1 MAEDETFESQDSGA
15 STSYPIEAGQ
25 IRKGGYIMIK
35 ERPCKVSEVTSS
47 KTGKHGHAKC
57 HFVAI
62 DIFTGKKI
70 EDLVPASHTTY
81 APFVKKMEYQFLDVD
96 DDGFISCMTED
107 GTQRE
112 DLKIPDA
119 MSQPPPVRCAPPPSA
134 CARLRAPRAAVRRSR
149 PVLPGS
155 PPTRTPPCR
164 RRHAPRPPR
173 PAVAAAVPPHSA
185 CDPGHR
191 ALTAPPAAPQG
202 ADELSN
208 KIREL
213 KEKEV
218 DFYIVVQS
226 ACNIEQVMDTKTMTT

>member
-1 MAEDETFESQDSGA
+1 MALAAVILLHASVFMIMPFVASQTETQSSAALHISISASVQVLAAGA
-15 STSYPIEAGQ
+15 AHTYPTEAGQ

-96 DDGFISCMTED
+96 EDGFISCMTED

-119 MSQPPPVRCAPPPSA
+119 MSQPPPVRCAPHSGVA
-134 CARLRAPRAAVRRSR
+134 TVR
-149 PVLPGS
+149 
-155 PPTRTPPCR
+155 
-164 RRHAPRPPR
+164 
-173 PAVAAAVPPHSA
+173 
-185 CDPGHR
+185 
-191 ALTAPPAAPQG
+191 
-202 ADELSN
+202 
-208 KIREL
+208 
-213 KEKEV
+213 
-218 DFYIVVQS
+218 
-226 ACNIEQVMDTKTMTT
+226 QVK

>member
-35 ERPCKVSEVTSS
+35 EQPCKVSEVTSS

-62 DIFTGKKI
+62 NIFTGKKI

-134 CARLRAPRAAVRRSR
+134 SARAS
-149 PVLPGS
+149 
-155 PPTRTPPCR
+155 R
-164 RRHAPRPPR
+164 RRQTLAPRPAGVATDKHAPVPSSPR
-173 PAVAAAVPPHSA
+173 APPATPGRRGRRAAHSA
-185 CDPGHR
+185 CRRGHR
-191 ALTAPPAAPQG
+191 ALTTRRLPHLRARTSSRTRSANLRRRRSISTSSSSRRAT
-202 ADELSN
+202 SSRSW
-208 KIREL
+208 IRRR
-213 KEKEV
+213 
-218 DFYIVVQS
+218 
-226 ACNIEQVMDTKTMTT
+226 

>member
-1 MAEDETFESQDSGA
+1 MGDVEGFETADAGA
-15 STSYPIEAGQ
+15 SETIPMEAGQ

-35 ERPCKVSEVTSS
+35 EQPCKVSEVTSS

-62 DIFTGKKI
+62 NIFTGKKI

-96 DDGFISCMTED
+96 EDGFISCMTED

-134 CARLRAPRAAVRRSR
+134 SARAS
-149 PVLPGS
+149 
-155 PPTRTPPCR
+155 R
-164 RRHAPRPPR
+164 RRQTLAPRP
-173 PAVAAAVPPHSA
+173 AGVAADAHAPVPSSPRAPPATPGRRGRRAAHCA
-185 CDPGHR
+185 CRRGHR
-191 ALTAPPAAPQG
+191 ALTTRRLPHLRARTSSRTRSANLRRRRSTSTSSSSRRAT
-202 ADELSN
+202 SSRSW
-208 KIREL
+208 IRRR
-213 KEKEV
+213 
-218 DFYIVVQS
+218 
-226 ACNIEQVMDTKTMTT
+226 

>member
-96 DDGFISCMTED
+96 EDGFISCMTED

-119 MSQPPPVRCAPPPSA
+119 MSQPPP
-134 CARLRAPRAAVRRSR
+134 
-149 PVLPGS
+149 
-155 PPTRTPPCR
+155 
-164 RRHAPRPPR
+164 
-173 PAVAAAVPPHSA
+173 
-185 CDPGHR
+185 
-191 ALTAPPAAPQG
+191 G

>member
-35 ERPCKVSEVTSS
+35 EQPCKVSEVTSS

-62 DIFTGKKI
+62 NIFTGKKI

-134 CARLRAPRAAVRRSR
+134 SARAS
-149 PVLPGS
+149 
-155 PPTRTPPCR
+155 R
-164 RRHAPRPPR
+164 RRQTLAPRPAGVATDKHAPVPSSPR
-173 PAVAAAVPPHSA
+173 
-185 CDPGHR
+185 
-191 ALTAPPAAPQG
+191 APPAAPG
-202 ADELSN
+202 RRGRRS
-208 KIREL
+208 
-213 KEKEV
+213 
-218 DFYIVVQS
+218 
-226 ACNIEQVMDTKTMTT
+226 TTLRLILAIAR

>member
-81 APFVKKMEYQFLDVD
+81 APFVKKMEYQFL
-96 DDGFISCMTED
+96 C
-107 GTQRE
+107 
-112 DLKIPDA
+112 LPKNLL
-119 MSQPPPVRCAPPPSA
+119 SQ
-134 CARLRAPRAAVRRSR
+134 
-149 PVLPGS
+149 LP
-155 PPTRTPPCR
+155 
-164 RRHAPRPPR
+164 
-173 PAVAAAVPPHSA
+173 
-185 CDPGHR
+185 
-191 ALTAPPAAPQG
+191 L
-202 ADELSN
+202 
-208 KIREL
+208 
-213 KEKEV
+213 
-218 DFYIVVQS
+218 
-226 ACNIEQVMDTKTMTT
+226 

>member
-62 DIFTGKKI
+62 NIFTGKKI

-96 DDGFISCMTED
+96 EDGFISCMTED

-164 RRHAPRPPR
+164 RRHAPQPSRPPR
-173 PAVAAAVPPHSA
+173 FALRLSSWPP
-185 CDPGHR
+185 R
-191 ALTAPPAAPQG
+191 ADHAPPAAPQG

-208 KIREL
+208 KIREF
-213 KEKEV
+213 KEKEI

>member
-96 DDGFISCMTED
+96 EDGFISCMTED

-119 MSQPPPVRCAPPPSA
+119 MSQPPPVRCAPPVSYTH
-134 CARLRAPRAAVRRSR
+134 LT
-149 PVLPGS
+149 LPTICS
-155 PPTRTPPCR
+155 
-164 RRHAPRPPR
+164 
-173 PAVAAAVPPHSA
+173 V
-185 CDPGHR
+185 
-191 ALTAPPAAPQG
+191 
-202 ADELSN
+202 
-208 KIREL
+208 
-213 KEKEV
+213 
-218 DFYIVVQS
+218 
-226 ACNIEQVMDTKTMTT
+226 